1 VEQKRLEVNHTRGGE
16 EVLSKLAILCKEE
29 LKEYDFGPG
38 HPFRGTRYQLF
49 HQFLQEQVSEENYQI
64 IGAEPAG
71 DEDLLLIC
79 AREYIEFTRDFYRA
93 AHLGLDYDGRFYQF
107 HSMDNRPIGKPGKLE
122 EAARLI
128 IGQAKKAVELVE
140 QGEFRKAVS
149 IGGGLHHAKPSFGE
163 GFCLYNDVAFTAT
176 YLREHYNLK
185 RILILDTD
193 AHAGNGTAEY
203 FYHDPRVLFI
213 DLHQDP
219 RTLYPGTGFTYQIGE
234 KEGKGYTVNVP
245 LPLDAGYESYT
256 LVFEEIVQPLVNEFK
271 PEIIVRNGGSDPYLN
286 DQLTQLGLPIK
297 GFRMIGEKVRA
308 LAEICQGKEIDLIAS
323 GYNEKILPSAWLALI
338 AGLGGI
344 ELPVEE
350 PELIPERYM
359 KDWAV
364 HTTEKVVREV
374 KAQLKEYWSCFR

>member
-1 VEQKRLEVNHTRGGE
+1 MVST
-16 EVLSKLAILCKEE
+16 LAILYNEG

-38 HPFRGTRYQLF
+38 HPFRGQRFHVF
-49 HQFLQEQVSEENYQI
+49 HQFLQEHLSEENYQI
-64 IGAEPAG
+64 IDAEPAG
-71 DEDLLLIC
+71 DENLLLIC
-79 AREYIEFTRDFYRA
+79 ERAYIEFTRDYYRA
-93 AHLGLDYDGRFYQF
+93 AHLGVDYDGRFYQF
-107 HSMDNRPIGKPGKLE
+107 HSVDNRPIGKPGKLE

-140 QGEFRKAVS
+140 GGDFRKAVS

-163 GFCLYNDVAFTAT
+163 GFCLYNDVAFIAT
-176 YLREHYNLK
+176 YLMEHYDRK

-193 AHAGNGTAEY
+193 AHAGNGTSEY

-219 RTLYPGTGFTYQIGE
+219 RTLYPGTGFTYQIGD

-245 LPLDAGYESYT
+245 LPLDAGYESYKV
-256 LVFEEIVQPLVNEFK
+256 VFEEIVQPLAQEFK
-271 PEIIVRNGGSDPYLN
+271 PQIIVRNGGSDPYLN

-297 GFRMIGEKVRA
+297 GFRMIGEKVKE

-323 GYNEKILPSAWLALI
+323 GYNERILPTAWLALI
-338 AGLGGI
+338 AGLAGI
-344 ELPVEE
+344 ELPVDEL
-350 PELIPERYM
+350 ELIPARYQ
-359 KDWAV
+359 KDLVV

-374 KAQLKEYWSCFR
+374 KTQLKDYWRCFR